1 MKKILLILAI
11 ILCAMCADAQ
21 IGKTA
26 RGLSR
31 AKTTIKVPRIKIPR
45 VARLPYPFIGP
56 TMDEIDRAI
65 KSTQRTPLT
74 FKVPTV
80 TPPQQQNAKERC
92 PKGEKGEKSEKR
104 HVGNHRA
111 HKQVHGDS

>member
-80 TPPQQQNAKERC
+80 TPPQPVRERQLDAYYRGQNRY
-92 PKGEKGEKSEKR
+92 R
-104 HVGNHRA
+104 
-111 HKQVHGDS
+111 DSA